1 MARPL
6 RLLTWNI
13 GYLTDA
19 EHPAAIPLQAAAIAY
34 ANPDIVF
41 INEAMRLGSDDRDN
55 QILEL
60 SALTQLK
67 HVEFA
72 VATDVGIFGFRGQK
86 LIGVL
91 SRFPLSNAN
100 PLAGVCDSAPDGG
113 CYRTLEVTT
122 MIDDRLY
129 FLYSTRWSPHDEG
142 NNIKIA
148 EQLRDRILALQVNY
162 REACFIVGGD
172 LNQNPMSLLHA
183 PPVTFTSQYL
193 ALVVSTRLTDSYMR
207 DVCVP
212 PVGVDTG
219 MPNDYLLYRAPALAR
234 NSREGPG
241 DGPGG
246 GSGTDHSYEATA
258 LEPFDAQFIRQA
270 IPAVVTVGQP
280 VTFEFTFKN
289 TSAFIWEPFQR
300 ISLVLQDSLGWTRV
314 TAVLV
319 SNVAPQDEV
328 SFRFETTPTRIG
340 QRTVQGRL
348 VCQGVWRF
356 GEAPPAVQVSV
367 AAPNAEPA
375 QCIDL
380 RSQLSA
386 IDARLL
392 ELTEGLTGDP
402 REDAKA
408 KIEIAQ
414 LTRTR
419 ARVTNDGQAI
429 GCSF

>member
-1 MARPL
+1 MTRPL

-19 EHPAAIPLQAAAIAY
+19 DHPAAIPLQAAAIAY
-34 ANPDIVF
+34 ADPDIVF

-100 PLAGVCDSAPDGG
+100 PLAGICDRMPDRG
-113 CYRTLEVTT
+113 CYRTLEVTA

-129 FLYSTRWSPHDEG
+129 FLYSTRWSPDEEG
-142 NNIKIA
+142 NNIRIA
-148 EQLRDRILALQVNY
+148 AQLRDRILALQGNY

-183 PPVTFTSQYL
+183 PPVTFTTQYL
-193 ALVVSTRLTDSYMR
+193 DLVRSTQLTDSYLR
-207 DVCVP
+207 DISVT
-212 PVGVDTG
+212 PVGVDKG

-234 NSREGPG
+234 NSRDGPG
-241 DGPGG
+241 NGPGG

-289 TSAFIWEPFQR
+289 TSAFTWEPFQR
-300 ISLVLQDSLGWTRV
+300 ISLVLQDSLGWDRV
-314 TAVLV
+314 TAVLASKV
-319 SNVAPQDEV
+319 ESQDEV

-356 GEAPPAVQVSV
+356 GEAPAAVQVSV
-367 AAPNAEPA
+367 TAPNTEPA

-414 LTRTR
+414 LTRAR
-419 ARVTNDGQAI
+419 ARVMNDAQAI
-429 GCSF
+429 GCSV